1 MTRFLKADYTAD
13 RFSWTVEE
21 TALAEAEL
29 FDGKLALITN
39 AADLTPAEAVA
50 RYKALADIERGFRVL
65 KSDIEIAPV
74 HHRLPD
80 RIRAHALVC
89 FLALVL
95 YRVMRMRLKANG
107 HAASPRTALDL
118 LARIQKHTAHIG
130 DRTFNGT
137 SKTTPEQLDLFEALS
152 LPKPA

>member
-1 MTRFLKADYTAD
+1 M
-13 RFSWTVEE
+13 
-21 TALAEAEL
+21 
-29 FDGKLALITN
+29 
-39 AADLTPAEAVA
+39 
-50 RYKALADIERGFRVL
+50 L

-80 RIRAHALVC
+80 RIRAHALIC

-95 YRVMRMRLKANG
+95 YRVMRMRLKAKG